1 MVESSEVG
9 LVLIQRLFS
18 EGRIT
23 DDQRDSLKG
32 MNNNSYNLDM
42 IFDEDALLLSLFER
56 FQEDEEEL
64 AEEIV
69 KYCTKGSTGMEFNRP
84 PGIETVRNDPNELD
98 MVRKLSMMPQ

>member
-56 FQEDEEEL
+56 F
-64 AEEIV
+64 
-69 KYCTKGSTGMEFNRP
+69 
-84 PGIETVRNDPNELD
+84 
-98 MVRKLSMMPQ
+98 